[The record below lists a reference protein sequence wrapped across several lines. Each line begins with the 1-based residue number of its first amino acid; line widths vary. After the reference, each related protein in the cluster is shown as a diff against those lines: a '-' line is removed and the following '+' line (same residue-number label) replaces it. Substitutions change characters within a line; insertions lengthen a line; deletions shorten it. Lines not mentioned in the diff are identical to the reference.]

1 MKKIVD
7 FFVKNIVNSPKFNSP
22 NPVSDMDLL
31 LPEFK
36 NKFAQCVVQYKTKY
50 PDQDVVFAETY
61 RSNTLQEQYYNSGAS
76 KIKKDGMHHFGIAG
90 DSIFVI
96 NGKRTYKGDV
106 NLLRKI
112 YKENGLTILGM
123 WDPLHVQFIAVEEQ
137 AQLREMVN
145 ATLKT
150 ITPTTAA
157 DITNAK
163 SFMITDTA
171 GGNTAV
177 LNIEIKDTDPGH
189 SEIKIKHN
197 TVWVQTVT
205 TSTIVSIQHVM
216 SGDIIDIDCSTLG
229 NVTITISGVDAD
241 KDSVTIPKPGGTRNF
256 NIEVV

>member
-36 NKFAQCVVQYKTKY
+36 NKFAQCVTQYKTKY
-50 PDQDVVFAETY
+50 PDQDVVFVETY

-112 YKENGLTILGM
+112 YKQNGLTILGM

-137 AQLREMVN
+137 QELRKMVN
-145 ATLKT
+145 AAT
-150 ITPTTAA
+150 ITMHAVATPEIATVDKTEAFMDGGKYLVMTTPPVGA
-157 DITNAK
+157 
-163 SFMITDTA
+163 
-171 GGNTAV
+171 
-177 LNIEIKDTDPGH
+177 
-189 SEIKIKHN
+189 
-197 TVWVQTVT
+197 
-205 TSTIVSIQHVM
+205 
-216 SGDIIDIDCSTLG
+216 CTLG
-229 NVTITISGVDAD
+229 TQPVCCNGVKYVCAAL
-241 KDSVTIPKPGGTRNF
+241 PGGGGAWLKRGVCTQSN
-256 NIEVV
+256 NS